1 MKIAVIFSGQIRTG
15 IETSKSIFNFLGEY
29 LPYCDFF
36 VHTWDITSY
45 KNGDY
50 QNSHSPDF
58 NWDAIKLKEEYL
70 NEFLE
75 IYKPLKYEM
84 TPFLKYREEME
95 NSPSRLPPMPAWT
108 YSFWKSNELKKE
120 YENENNF
127 KYDYVIKLRTDLIFW
142 PEMIL
147 KPILEFIINS
157 QLKKL
162 PMYHLEDMLYL
173 STTEGMD
180 IISSIG
186 HPTNGLLLEDFKQ
199 NYPNDLNRKIVE
211 FLYDIFDNIP
221 KNSFGANSGY
231 FLLRPEAKDFSYE
244 EMDKMYYIFK
254 HYYD

>member
-15 IETSKSIFNFLGEY
+15 VENSKSIFNFLGEY

-50 QNSHSPDF
+50 QNSHSPNF

-95 NSPSRLPPMPAWT
+95 NSPSQLPPMPAWT

-127 KYDYVIKLRTDLIFW
+127 KYDYVIKLRTDLMFW

-186 HPTNGLLLEDFKQ
+186 HPTNGLLLEEFKQ
-199 NYPNDLNRKIVE
+199 NHFDLNRRIVE

-221 KNSFGANSGY
+221 KNSGFEVNSGY

-244 EMDKMYYIFK
+244 EMDKMYYISK